1 MQIATFTAPKV
12 GRSPRT
18 LPGIERRTRRV
29 LLACGVASSLL
40 YVIANDLIA
49 AAHWPGYSA
58 PTPWLGVIERT
69 MLGAFLLW
77 MVVLAVAL
85 WPTRPDAPEG

>member
-1 MQIATFTAPKV
+1 MQIATRTAPKV
-12 GRSPRT
+12 GRSPRP
-18 LPGIERRTRRV
+18 LPGIER
-29 LLACGVASSLL
+29 
-40 YVIANDLIA
+40 
-49 AAHWPGYSA
+49 A

-85 WPTRPDAPEG
+85 WPTRPDVPEG